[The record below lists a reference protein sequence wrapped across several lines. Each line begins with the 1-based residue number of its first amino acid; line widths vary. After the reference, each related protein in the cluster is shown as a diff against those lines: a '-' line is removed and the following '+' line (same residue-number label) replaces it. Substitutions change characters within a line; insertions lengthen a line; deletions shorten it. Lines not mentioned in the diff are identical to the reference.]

1 MVSDPTFRL
10 FIKTRVYSQLFICD
24 HRFEWRI
31 IILLHVFINSWF
43 TFMYIF
49 VVYGKHKYV
58 QRSKI
63 YSWGKRIWM
72 ANYTS
77 LTLIWCACIFVDSLS
92 KKRERDANLHH
103 VHITLTSLIC
113 ASHKHVLIIFLL
125 KKSYIKRWNNNF
137 SSKKEIQNRKTLQN
151 LFICSIC
158 D

>member
-1 MVSDPTFRL
+1 MNKKKVIHKYVYECVVTTLHVNGFRPHLSLVYQDKGL
-10 FIKTRVYSQLFICD
+10 FLVVCD

-31 IILLHVFINSWF
+31 IILLLVFINSWF
-43 TFMYIF
+43 TFMYTF

-103 VHITLTSLIC
+103 VHITLKSLIC
-113 ASHKHVLIIFLL
+113 ASYKHVLISPKKNHTL
-125 KKSYIKRWNNNF
+125 KD
-137 SSKKEIQNRKTLQN
+137 EIIISAQ
-151 LFICSIC
+151 
-158 D
+158 